1 MLVIALVKMVPK
13 PQLMWSNLSQL
24 NYPLLHLQKL
34 TNTQQ
39 EAVLKLIADTTAFDN
54 TPPIAEHILLHLRHG
69 GDKTD
74 SHLLVE
80 QENQVIGYAH
90 LDQTDLVAGPSV
102 ELIVDPKFRGARVGK
117 QLLSKAIDIC
127 GKELRLWVHGD
138 QPAAKALATSF
149 GFEKLRTVIQM
160 RRELEQILQI
170 PKIDPDIVIRSFLPG
185 LDSNS
190 WLELN
195 NKAFKDHPEQGDWQL
210 SDLNIRLGEEWFDEQ
225 GFFLAVIKHRLIGSS
240 WTKIHGAHTH
250 SHAGEKESHA
260 HPAIG
265 EIYITAV
272 DQDYSG
278 RRIGKALTISA
289 LNYLKYQG
297 LNSAMLYVDF
307 DNKAALNLYQSLDFM
322 QSSMDILYK
331 LKA

>member
-1 MLVIALVKMVPK
+1 M
-13 PQLMWSNLSQL
+13 
-24 NYPLLHLQKL
+24 LHLQKL
-34 TNTQQ
+34 SKPQQ
-39 EAVLKLIADTTAFDN
+39 EAILKLIADTTAFDN

-69 GDKTD
+69 GDKSD

-102 ELIVDPKFRGARVGK
+102 ELVVAPKFRVAGVGK
-117 QLLSKAIDIC
+117 QLLAKAIEIC
-127 GKELRLWVHGD
+127 GKNVRLWVHGD
-138 QPAAKALATSF
+138 QPAAHALATSL
-149 GFEKLRTVIQM
+149 GFEKIRSVLQM
-160 RRELEQILQI
+160 SRELVQI
-170 PKIDPDIVIRSFLPG
+170 PKIPKLDPAIVIRSFLPG
-185 LDSNS
+185 IDNAA
-190 WLELN
+190 WLTLN
-195 NKAFKDHPEQGDWQL
+195 NEVFKDHPEQGGWQL

-225 GFFLAVIKHRLIGSS
+225 GFFLAVINEKLIGST

-250 SHAGEKESHA
+250 SHSGEKETHA

-272 DQDYSG
+272 DQEYAG
-278 RRIGKALTISA
+278 RGIGKVLTITA
-289 LNYLKYQG
+289 LNYLMYQG
-297 LNSAMLYVDF
+297 LSNAMLYVDF
-307 DNKAALNLYQSLDFM
+307 DNKRALNLYQSLGFT

>member
-1 MLVIALVKMVPK
+1 
-13 PQLMWSNLSQL
+13 
-24 NYPLLHLQKL
+24 LLHLKKL

-69 GDKTD
+69 GDKAD

-80 QENQVIGYAH
+80 KKGEVIGYAH

-102 ELIVDPKFRGARVGK
+102 ELVVDPKFRGAGVGK
-117 QLLSKAIDIC
+117 QLLSKAIEIC

-138 QPAAKALATSF
+138 QPAANALATSF
-149 GFEKLRTVIQM
+149 GFEKIRTVLQMSRALTDIQQLPDLGK
-160 RRELEQILQI
+160 EVG
-170 PKIDPDIVIRSFLPG
+170 KDIVIRSFLPG
-185 LDSNS
+185 IDSDA
-190 WLELN
+190 WLSLN
-195 NKAFKDHPEQGDWQL
+195 NKVFKEHPEQGNWQL
-210 SDLNIRLGEEWFDEQ
+210 TDLNIRLGEEWFDEQ
-225 GFFLAVIKHRLIGSS
+225 GFFLAKINNKIIGST
-240 WTKIHGAHTH
+240 WTKIHGSHTH
-250 SHAGEKESHA
+250 KHEGEIESHA

-272 DQDYSG
+272 DQEYSG
-278 RRIGKALTISA
+278 RGIGKVLTITA

-297 LNSAMLYVDF
+297 LSNAMLYVDF
-307 DNKAALNLYQSLDFM
+307 DNKAALNLYESLGFIQSG
-322 QSSMDILYK
+322 MDILYK